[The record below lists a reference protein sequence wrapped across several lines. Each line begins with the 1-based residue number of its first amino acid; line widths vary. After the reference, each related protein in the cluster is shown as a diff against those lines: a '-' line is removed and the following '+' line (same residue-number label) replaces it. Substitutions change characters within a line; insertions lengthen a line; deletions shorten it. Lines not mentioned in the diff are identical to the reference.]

1 MWNRHYNLEAI
12 IDYLLFLLSLFS
24 VYTKYIYIPMPVD
37 IIAKYVKSFQKL
49 LFRLTDIPLSNNL

>member
-1 MWNRHYNLEAI
+1 
-12 IDYLLFLLSLFS
+12 
-24 VYTKYIYIPMPVD
+24 MPVD